1 MRNYFLPVQQLNSRI
16 AEFSGINKMVVPSIG
31 WLKTIRTA
39 LGMTM
44 EQLGNKL
51 NVTKQA
57 IADLEKRESEGSI
70 TLKSMK
76 EVADAMDM
84 KLVYGFVPKDGSLE
98 ALINRKANDLAQ
110 KIVMRTHTT
119 MGLENQALSQ
129 KSLKKAIEE
138 RAMAIKYEMPK
149 ILWD

>member
-16 AEFSGINKMVVPSIG
+16 AEFSGINKIAVPSIG

-57 IADLEKRESEGSI
+57 IADLEKREPEGSI
-70 TLKSMK
+70 TLKLMK
-76 EVADAMDM
+76 EVAEAMDM

-98 ALINRKANDLAQ
+98 ALINRKANDLAR
-110 KIVMRTHTT
+110 KIVMQTHTT
-119 MGLENQALSQ
+119 MGLENQAISQ
-129 KSLKKAIEE
+129 KNLQKAIEE

>member
-16 AEFSGINKMVVPSIG
+16 AEFSGINKIAVPSIG

-57 IADLEKRESEGSI
+57 IADLEKREPEGSI
-70 TLKSMK
+70 TLKLMK
-76 EVADAMDM
+76 EVAEAMDM

-98 ALINRKANDLAQ
+98 ALINRKANDLAR

-119 MGLENQALSQ
+119 MGLEN
-129 KSLKKAIEE
+129 
-138 RAMAIKYEMPK
+138 
-149 ILWD
+149 